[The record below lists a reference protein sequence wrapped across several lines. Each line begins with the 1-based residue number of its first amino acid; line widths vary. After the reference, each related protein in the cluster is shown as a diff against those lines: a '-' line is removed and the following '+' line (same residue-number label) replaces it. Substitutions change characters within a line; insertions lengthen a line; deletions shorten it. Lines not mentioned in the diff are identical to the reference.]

1 MWFSKKEKFA
11 IIETR
16 SEYMQKGLLI
26 VMSGPSGVGKGTI
39 REALFQTKEA
49 SQYRFSVSATTRSP
63 RAGEQDGEAYY
74 FKTKAEFET
83 MIQNEELIEYA
94 QFVDNYYGTPKKE
107 VEERLAEGY
116 DVFLEIE
123 VDGAMQV
130 KRKMPEALFIFIA
143 PPSTE
148 TLVERLT
155 HRGTETADVIA
166 SRVEQAKRELGFQNE
181 YDYVVVNDDLN
192 RAVAEIQTIITSEHS
207 KRKEFK

>member
-1 MWFSKKEKFA
+1 
-11 IIETR
+11 
-16 SEYMQKGLLI
+16 MQKGLLI